1 MAFTLWAAW
10 AVSLRYPAQWSVIS
24 TSIYCLT
31 LYGVPVY
38 ASAQGLDFLDLAKN
52 SSFPNQK
59 LVRVHPEF
67 PDGH

>member
-1 MAFTLWAAW
+1 MIEEPFL
-10 AVSLRYPAQWSVIS
+10 VSFCPETALFRNFYVNLRPY
-24 TSIYCLT
+24 L
-31 LYGVPVY
+31 Y

-59 LVRVHPEF
+59 LVRAHPEF

>member
-1 MAFTLWAAW
+1 MIEEPFL
-10 AVSLRYPAQWSVIS
+10 VSFCPETALFRNFYVNLRPY
-24 TSIYCLT
+24 

-59 LVRVHPEF
+59 LVRAHPEF